1 MPTQPPFHS
10 APHRNASPRNSLPL
24 TSLVFALFF
33 LSGAFAL
40 VYEVSWVRALT
51 LEFGSTTLAVS
62 TVLTVFMGGLAL
74 GSWLAGRWVD
84 RTVNPLTQYGVI
96 ELSLAAYALVT
107 PLLFQHVLPLFG
119 VWGAKVGDSIWA
131 LSLVRFLMTAVFL
144 LPPTVLMGATLPLVS
159 RFYVLW
165 KGDGGRGAGL
175 LYGVNTAGAYV
186 GTLVA
191 GVVLLPRMG
200 LYWTIVSVAGCN
212 LILGMVAFLVG
223 KMVENSP
230 ADISIP
236 SIPAPPSEGQSSA
249 GSARPVF
256 TAVALTGFAAM
267 VCEVAWTRVLI
278 LVLGASVYAFTV
290 VLSTF
295 LAGLGLGAAG
305 VAAFLRSAPSK
316 ARIVFYGLALSAA
329 VMVSLSSVAFQ
340 HLPSLFLKL
349 YWTWDLK
356 QHVDKVFLVQFLLCA
371 AVIFVPALIMGGLFP
386 AAARVVVRDAR
397 QTGERVAGLYAWNTG
412 GSIVGSFAAGFVLIP
427 LVGIRGTLM
436 AAVAAQCLGA
446 VASTVGGNTRRSSKL
461 AGVAIGVL
469 LLTVLLSPPWHRQLM
484 TSAMAYYANSYG
496 AMGTKELKAK
506 LARQEKLLYYRDGL
520 SATVTVTRDLRSR
533 NRDLYIATNGK
544 VDGSSHYDMPNQRL
558 LAHMPLLFHPD
569 PRDVSIIGMGTGV
582 TAGSASLYPV
592 RRVTVVEIESAMV
605 EGAKFFRIENHA
617 VHDNPKVDIRITDGR
632 LFLRL
637 HPNAFDVV
645 ISEPSNPWL
654 AGVSDLF
661 TVEFFTLGAKA
672 LRDGGIF
679 AQWVQIYEMAP
690 ENVQTIVRT
699 FAHVF
704 PHVYLV
710 STIPNTDIVLMGSE
724 TPIALDMD
732 RARQRMT
739 AREIRD
745 DLADQRVGIK
755 NIYDLA
761 ARIRMGPDEVRSF
774 VGPGPLHTDDLPVIA
789 YNAPKDIYRNT
800 RKKNMHFLARHARGI
815 GPYIHGASGTPEKR
829 RRFFQRLASSYRAFL
844 PGGREAQVCDLLGSV
859 N

>member
-1 MPTQPPFHS
+1 
-10 APHRNASPRNSLPL
+10 
-24 TSLVFALFF
+24 
-33 LSGAFAL
+33 
-40 VYEVSWVRALT
+40 
-51 LEFGSTTLAVS
+51 
-62 TVLTVFMGGLAL
+62 
-74 GSWLAGRWVD
+74 
-84 RTVNPLTQYGVI
+84 
-96 ELSLAAYALVT
+96 
-107 PLLFQHVLPLFG
+107 
-119 VWGAKVGDSIWA
+119 
-131 LSLVRFLMTAVFL
+131 
-144 LPPTVLMGATLPLVS
+144 MGATLPLVS

-200 LYWTIVSVAGCN
+200 LQWTIVSVAGCN
-212 LILGMVAFLVG
+212 LILGIVAFLVG
-223 KMVENSP
+223 KMGEKSP

-236 SIPAPPSEGQSSA
+236 SFPAPPSEVQSSA
-249 GSARPVF
+249 DSARTVF

-329 VMVSLSSVAFQ
+329 VMVSLSSAAFQ

-349 YWTWDLK
+349 YWTWNLK
-356 QHVDKVFLVQFLLCA
+356 QHFDKVFLVQFLMCA

-386 AAARVVVRDAR
+386 AAARVVVRDPNR
-397 QTGERVAGLYAWNTG
+397 TGERVAGLYAWNTV
-412 GSIVGSFAAGFVLIP
+412 GSIVGSFAAGFILIP
-427 LVGIRGTLM
+427 LLGIRGTLM

-446 VASTVGGNTRRSSKL
+446 VVGTVGGNTRHTPKL
-461 AGVAIGVL
+461 AGIAVGVL
-469 LLTVLLSPPWHRQLM
+469 LLTVLLSPPWHQQLM
-484 TSAMAYYANSYG
+484 TSAMSYYANSYG
-496 AMGTKELKAK
+496 ALGTRELKAR
-506 LARQEKLLYYRDGL
+506 LARREKLLYYRDGL
-520 SATVTVTRDLRSR
+520 SATVTVTRDLRST

-544 VDGSSHYDMPNQRL
+544 VDGSNQRL

-569 PRDVSIIGMGTGV
+569 PQDVGVIGMGTGV

-605 EGAKFFRIENHA
+605 EGAKFFRSENHA

-632 LFLRL
+632 LFLRH
-637 HPNAFDVV
+637 HPGAFDVV

-690 ENVQTIVRT
+690 ENFKTVVRT

-710 STIPNTDIVLMGSE
+710 STIPNTDIVLLGSQR
-724 TPIALDMD
+724 PFLLDLG
-732 RARQRMT
+732 RAHRRMT

-745 DLADQRVGIK
+745 DLADHRVGIESF
-755 NIYDLA
+755 YDLA
-761 ARIRMGPDEVRSF
+761 ARIRMGPNEVRSF

-789 YNAPKDIYRNT
+789 YSAPKDIYRKT
-800 RKKNMHFLARHARGI
+800 RKKNMHLLARHARGI
-815 GPYIHGASGTPEKR
+815 GPYVHWASGTPEKR
-829 RRFFQRLASSYRAFL
+829 RHFFQRLASSYRAFL
-844 PGGREAQVCDLLGSV
+844 PGGREAEVCDLLGSGSPTPGGCSARRTPSAEGGPCPPSESAAPAR
-859 N
+859 NASEK